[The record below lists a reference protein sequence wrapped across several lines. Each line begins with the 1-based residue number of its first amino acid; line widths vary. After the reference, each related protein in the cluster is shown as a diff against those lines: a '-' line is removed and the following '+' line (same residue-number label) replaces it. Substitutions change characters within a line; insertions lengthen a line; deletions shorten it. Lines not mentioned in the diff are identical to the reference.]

1 MTRLHRIFEQP
12 VFHAAIVVA
21 ILAIGSTIAWR
32 WDRWT
37 GATRLQSTD
46 DAYITGD
53 VTPLAAKIS
62 GYVQSVAVR
71 DYQIVKAGDLI
82 VEIEPS
88 DYQAQLQLAEGNL
101 AAAKAS
107 LADVG
112 SKRAIQRTLI
122 AQAEASVAAAE
133 ADAVRAKL
141 EATRQRELLQT
152 ALAGTEQKVEQADA
166 DTKKSDAAVLLSR
179 AQLEQQKALLAELDI
194 TEKQL
199 IAQVTSADANVR
211 LARDNLRYTRIEAP
225 TDGMVAA
232 RQVRSGQY
240 VAAGSQVITA
250 ITLPN
255 LWVVANLKETQM
267 TNVRVGDIAHITVD
281 AFPDLVLNGHVDS
294 WSPGTGSVFALL
306 PPDNA
311 TGNFTKVVQRV
322 PVKILLDANPA
333 LGTLVRP
340 GMSVIATIDTKGLPT
355 HMESAGTDAG
365 VRR

>member
-1 MTRLHRIFEQP
+1 MTRLYRIFEHP
-12 VFHAAIVVA
+12 VFHAAIVVV
-21 ILAIGSTIAWR
+21 ILVIGSTIAWR

-37 GATRLQSTD
+37 GAARLQRSD
-46 DAYITGD
+46 DAYISGD

-62 GYVQSVAVR
+62 GYVQRVAVS
-71 DYQIVKAGDLI
+71 DYQIVKTGDLI
-82 VEIEPS
+82 AEIEPS

-107 LADVG
+107 LADVDA
-112 SKRAIQRTLI
+112 KRNIQRTLI
-122 AQAEASVAAAE
+122 AQAEASIAAAE
-133 ADAVRAKL
+133 ADSVRAIL
-141 EATRQRELLQT
+141 EAKRQRELLQT
-152 ALAGTEQKVEQADA
+152 ALAGTQQKVEQADA
-166 DTKKSDAAVLLSR
+166 DAKKADATVLLSR
-179 AQLEQQKALLAELDI
+179 AHLEQQKALLAELDV

-199 IAQVTSADANVR
+199 TAQVTSSDANVR
-211 LARDNLRYTRIEAP
+211 LARNNLRYTRIEAP

-232 RQVRSGQY
+232 RLVRPGQY

-250 ITLPN
+250 VTLPN

-267 TNVRVGDIAHITVD
+267 TNVRVGDIARITVD

-311 TGNFTKVVQRV
+311 TGNFTKVVQRM
-322 PVKILLDANPA
+322 PVKILLDPNPT

-340 GMSVIATIDTKGLPT
+340 GMSVIATVDTKGLT
-355 HMESAGTDAG
+355 AHMDSAG
-365 VRR
+365 R